1 MNPAMCR
8 SSWMWTATEYRID
21 DMLTTETKN
30 PRTGAIDPNDTPA
43 LLRLMNEEDRLVP
56 LAVEAELPRIAET
69 VELAVNALAHNGRV
83 IYVGAGTSGRLGV
96 LDASECPPTFG
107 VSPKLVQ
114 GFIAGG
120 DVALRSA
127 VEGAEDDPEAGAAL
141 MDELGIGEDDL
152 VIGIS
157 ASGSARYVIGAVTR
171 AKALGAATAAIVNN
185 AGTRLG
191 ACVDVCVAPIVG
203 PEVIA
208 GSTRMKSGT
217 AQKLVLNMISTA
229 TMVRLGYAKGG
240 VMTSLAA
247 TNEKL
252 RGRAVRI
259 LCEAAGVSE
268 AAAEDALVRS
278 DMRVD
283 RALELLRTAAERKG

>member
-1 MNPAMCR
+1 
-8 SSWMWTATEYRID
+8 
-21 DMLTTETKN
+21 MLTTETKN

-157 ASGSARYVIGAVTR
+157 ASGSARFVIGAVTR

-191 ACVDVCVAPIVG
+191 ACVDVCIAPIVG

-259 LCEAAGVSE
+259 LCETAGVSE